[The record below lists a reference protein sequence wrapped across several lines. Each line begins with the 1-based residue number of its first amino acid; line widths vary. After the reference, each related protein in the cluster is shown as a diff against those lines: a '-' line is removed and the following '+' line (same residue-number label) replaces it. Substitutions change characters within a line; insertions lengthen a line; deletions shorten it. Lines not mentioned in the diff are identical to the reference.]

1 MGKKRKQFDA
11 ALKARAALAALKE
24 DKTISEVA
32 SDYEVHPN
40 MVSKWK
46 RFVLAELP
54 RLFSERPSQNVAD
67 AEALETRLYEQI
79 GRQKVELEWLK
90 KKLSAGT

>member
-1 MGKKRKQFDA
+1 MGGKRRQIDA
-11 ALKARAALAALKE
+11 TLKARAALAALKE

-32 SDYEVHPN
+32 SAYEVHPN

-54 RLFSERPSQNVAD
+54 RLFSEHASQSV
-67 AEALETRLYEQI
+67 AEAEVRETRLYEQI
-79 GRQKVELEWLK
+79 GRLKVELDWLK

>member
-1 MGKKRKQFDA
+1 MGGKRRQIDA

-24 DKTISEVA
+24 DKTIGEVA
-32 SDYEVHPN
+32 STYEVHPN

-54 RLFSERPSQNVAD
+54 RLFSEHPSQSV
-67 AEALETRLYEQI
+67 AEAEVRETRLYEQI
-79 GRQKVELEWLK
+79 GRLKVEFDWLK
-90 KKLSAGT
+90 KKLSAGS

>member
-1 MGKKRKQFDA
+1 MGRKRKQIDA
-11 ALKARAALAALKE
+11 TVKARAALAALKE

-32 SDYEVHPN
+32 SAYEVHPN

-54 RLFSERPSQNVAD
+54 RLFTEHPAQGA
-67 AEALETRLYEQI
+67 AEAEVRETRLYEQI
-79 GRQKVELEWLK
+79 GRLKVELDWLK

>member
-1 MGKKRKQFDA
+1 MGRKRKQIDA
-11 ALKARAALAALKE
+11 TLKARAALAALKE

-32 SDYEVHPN
+32 SAYEVHPN

-54 RLFSERPSQNVAD
+54 RLFSEHPSQSV
-67 AEALETRLYEQI
+67 AEAEVRETRLYEQI
-79 GRQKVELEWLK
+79 GRLKVELDWLK